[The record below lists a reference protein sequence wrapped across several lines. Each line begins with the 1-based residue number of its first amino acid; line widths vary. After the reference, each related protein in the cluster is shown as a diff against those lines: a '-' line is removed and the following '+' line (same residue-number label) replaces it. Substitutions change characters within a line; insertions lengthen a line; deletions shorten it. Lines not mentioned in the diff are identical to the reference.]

1 MKTQKV
7 RATSAAYLEFGQLL
21 TRLRVA
27 ARIERQADFA
37 KMVEATQQTVSRW
50 EAGLSRPREKQI
62 PRIASALGTAPEPL
76 LLAAGYSATTVVASF
91 DQPFPVDA
99 LAPETFER
107 LCAHLLQR
115 MYASAEVH
123 QAGSRGHTQDGTD
136 VFVTFPDG
144 TKHSFQC
151 KRVEEFGPQKAHTA
165 VAKHIIKATKKVLVL
180 SRVASPQTREAISTH
195 KGWELWDKDDLSAKI
210 RSLPKIDQIG
220 LIDIFFPGRRF
231 ELLGV
236 TEEGIWE
243 TTEEFFAAFQNEKA
257 LFNHTW
263 KLVGRGTALTE
274 LATHINDKK
283 ARIVF
288 LVGSGGSGKS
298 HVLKDAIENYENSNK
313 AATVR
318 FLSRT
323 SEVTKRS
330 LEELGEKPSL
340 LIVDDAHDRSDLPLL
355 FQYAATAGNATL
367 ILALRPYGL
376 EHLKAQASNFA
387 LIEAAREVKLAP
399 LTKAEAEELAKQVL
413 KKERG
418 PIQAAKDIAN
428 LTYDCPLATVVGAQ
442 IVARDKKHFDL
453 AKNEDAFR
461 STLFGRFESVIA
473 GELGQKSDVEPIKK
487 LLRAISLFQPFYLDD
502 PQLVSLV
509 ENLEGIS
516 PHDTN
521 RLLKLLIDA
530 GVLFKRGARYRLSPD
545 VLADYVI
552 EAACVGPQRK
562 PTGYAELAFDLV
574 SDRLTEALLL
584 NLGKLDWR
592 LSNGDASNS
601 ELLNGVWRKLT
612 PRSDYRDPHILAV
625 EAVAYYQPLRAIEFG
640 EALIRRGQFRDQLS
654 GLFKYAAYNLQYL
667 ERACLA
673 LWELGKDDE
682 RALHSHPSHP
692 IRILTELCEVAP
704 GKPMIFNERVVEV
717 ALQLM
722 ASENAWNSHYT
733 PLDILTGIF
742 KTEGH
747 TTTSKNHKITFN
759 PFTVTPNAVKAL
771 RKRAVEKVV
780 ELLSSSNIRIS
791 TRAAEALGDAL
802 HYPMGM
808 FNAKIDKSLR
818 DQWTKIFCETL
829 EIVYQAVRSHS
840 YDPLVLVGIA
850 KSTSWHEQYSKSE
863 TAKHAKKLKKLVAS
877 SLEYRVLT
885 TLSDGYE
892 FRRFNP
898 KTYEADWNKHLQS
911 LADDIVR
918 QFPDGEKLRSYI
930 AGHLQHMGT
939 AKSGKSSSPYVL
951 YGTLLK
957 TSPSLPQA
965 TIDDALLYPES
976 TTKQFSGDALRALW
990 LQDLDAGRRSMIRL
1004 LASPDLPL
1012 HAQVGRALAA
1022 VDFRQKLY
1030 GSEEINALEFLIS
1043 SDDEWTVFSAI
1054 HALRAVSRA
1063 NAEEALR
1070 LVRKTKIGVSARL
1083 ADELLTLFGIG
1094 DELGFE
1100 RLDKDDIQLIFEKL
1114 MEVPQLEGHWIE
1126 VFLSNASKSVPDQTL
1141 DFFIARVE
1149 RAVSTNAWD
1158 YRPTN
1163 HGPYT
1168 HVPLKFDEAPNY
1180 GMLLAKTLQWM
1191 SNTHFEKDQRVL
1203 FKYRARELFEAA
1215 FGRFDQEVVQF
1226 FARWSET
1233 ADESAFKV
1241 MANVLEE
1248 APHTFVFTHSDFVIP
1263 LLARAQRV
1271 SSQAL
1276 KSVSSAFYSA
1286 SVGGMRQG
1294 VPGEPFARDVEA
1306 RENCEKIMA
1315 SLSKFVPA
1323 YELYSAL
1330 LKHAQD
1336 EIAEALRERENF
1348 EE

>member
-1 MKTQKV
+1 MCANFSKAQ
-7 RATSAAYLEFGQLL
+7 YFEFGQLL
-21 TRLRVA
+21 MRLRLA

-37 KMVEATQQTVSRW
+37 KAVEATQQTVSRW
-50 EAGLSRPREKQI
+50 EAGRSRPREKQI
-62 PRIASALGTAPEPL
+62 PLLASVLGVAPEQL
-76 LLAAGYSATTVVASF
+76 LSAAGYSAPTVVASF

-107 LCAHLLQR
+107 LCAYLLQR
-115 MYASAEVH
+115 MHTNAEVH
-123 QAGSRGHTQDGTD
+123 QAGSRGHTQEGTD
-136 VFVTFPDG
+136 VLVTFQDG

-151 KRVEEFGPQKAHTA
+151 KRAEEFGPQKAHAA
-165 VAKHIIKATKKVLVL
+165 VAKHTIQATKKVLVL
-180 SRVASPQTREAISTH
+180 SRVASPQTREAIATH
-195 KGWELWDKDDLSAKI
+195 KGWELWDRDDLSVKI

-220 LIDIFFPGRRF
+220 LVDIFFPGRRF

-243 TTEEFFAAFQNEKA
+243 TTSEFFAAFQNEKA

-263 KLVGRGTALTE
+263 KLIGRAKPLAE
-274 LATHINDKK
+274 LATYADDAKT
-283 ARIVF
+283 RVVF

-298 HVLKDAIENYENSNK
+298 HVLKDAIQNFEASNK
-313 AATVR
+313 ATTVR
-318 FLSRT
+318 FLART

-330 LEELGEKPSL
+330 LEELGAKPSL
-340 LIVDDAHDRSDLPLL
+340 LIVDDAHDRTDLPLL
-355 FQYAATAGNATL
+355 FQHAATANNTKL

-387 LIEAAREVKLAP
+387 LIESASEVRLAP
-399 LTKAEAEELAKQVL
+399 LSKAEAEELAMQVL
-413 KKERG
+413 KKEKG

-487 LLRAISLFQPFYLDD
+487 LLRALSLFQPFHLDD
-502 PQLVSLV
+502 PQLLSLV
-509 ENLEGIS
+509 EKLEGIS
-516 PHDTN
+516 AHDTN

-574 SDRLTEALLL
+574 GDRLTEALLL

-601 ELLNGVWRKLT
+601 ELLNEVWRKLT

-640 EALIRRGQFRDQLS
+640 EGLIRRDQFKDQLS
-654 GLFKYAAYNLQYL
+654 NLFKYAAYNLQYL
-667 ERACLA
+667 ERACMA

-682 RALHSHPSHP
+682 RALHSNPNHP

-704 GKPMIFNERVVEV
+704 GKPITFNEKVVEV

-722 ASENAWNSHYT
+722 AGADVWNSHYT

-747 TTTSKNHKITFN
+747 TTTSKSHKITFN
-759 PFTVTPNAVKAL
+759 PFTVTPTAVKVL
-771 RKRAVEKVV
+771 RRRAVGKVI
-780 ELLSSSNIRIS
+780 ELLSSSNIRVS
-791 TRAAEALGDAL
+791 ARAAEALGEAL

-808 FNAKIDKSLR
+808 FNAKIGSSLK
-818 DQWTKIFCETL
+818 DQWTEIFCETL
-829 EIVYQAVRSHS
+829 DDIYQAVRSHT

-850 KSTSWHEQYSKSE
+850 KSTSWHEQYSRSG
-863 TAKHAKKLKKLVAS
+863 TAKHAKKLKNLVAS

-898 KTYEADWNKHLQS
+898 KTYESDQNKHLQS
-911 LADDIVR
+911 VAHDIIR
-918 QFPDGEKLRSYI
+918 KFPDGEKLRGYI
-930 AGHLQHMGT
+930 AGHLQHMSA
-939 AKSGKSSSPYVL
+939 AKSSKLSSPYVL
-951 YGTLLK
+951 YGTLLR
-957 TSPSLPQA
+957 TLPSLPLA
-965 TIDDALLYPES
+965 TIEDALSNSKSP
-976 TTKQFSGDALRALW
+976 TKQFTGDALRALW
-990 LQDLDAGRRSMIRL
+990 LLDIDAGRRSMVRL
-1004 LASPDLPL
+1004 LTSPDLSL

-1022 VDFRQKLY
+1022 VDFRQTSY
-1030 GSEEINALEFLIS
+1030 GSEEIDALELLIS
-1043 SDDEWTVFSAI
+1043 SDDEWTVFSTI

-1070 LVRKTKIGVSARL
+1070 LARKTKIGASARL
-1083 ADELLTLFGIG
+1083 ADELLTLFGTG
-1094 DELGFE
+1094 DELSFE
-1100 RLDKDDIQLIFEKL
+1100 RLDKDDVRLIFDKL
-1114 MEVPQLEGHWIE
+1114 MDVPQLEGYWIE
-1126 VFLSNASKSVPDQTL
+1126 VFLSNASKSAPDQTL

-1149 RAVSTNAWD
+1149 RSVSASTWD

-1163 HGPYT
+1163 HGPYV
-1168 HVPLKFDEAPNY
+1168 HVPLKFNETPNY
-1180 GMLLAKTLQWM
+1180 GVLLAKTLQWIG
-1191 SNTHFEKDQRVL
+1191 NARFEEDQRVL

-1226 FARWSET
+1226 LARWSET
-1233 ADESAFKV
+1233 ADESTFKV
-1241 MANVLEE
+1241 IANVLEE
-1248 APHTFVFTHSDFVIP
+1248 APHTFVFTHTDFVIS

-1276 KSVSSAFYSA
+1276 KSVSSALYSA

-1294 VPGEPFARDVEA
+1294 VAGEPFARDVEA
-1306 RENCEKIMA
+1306 REKCQKIMA

-1323 YELYSAL
+1323 YELYEAL

-1336 EIAEALRERENF
+1336 EIAEALRQREDF